1 MGLNGV
7 NWPRV
12 RISTLF
18 GDDQHMA
25 YFDTLNADLKLPDAK
40 ILTKILSQSIII
52 GIRRV
57 GCRYRYG
64 TIILKN

>member
-25 YFDTLNADLKLPDAK
+25 YFDTLNADLKLPDVIDMAQK
-40 ILTKILSQSIII
+40 RFSDFSYI
-52 GIRRV
+52 
-57 GCRYRYG
+57 YR
-64 TIILKN
+64 KVS